1 MREIMIRANDK
12 NGESILIGDTIK
24 GEEYFCPTC
33 GKPLIIKA
41 KDPDAAVRPYF
52 SHRPNTHCTDNW
64 KYDMSEWHRAWQ
76 EKFPK
81 QCREIVLENNGIK
94 HRADVLINNTV
105 IEFQHSPITHEE
117 ILERNKFY
125 LSCGYPVVWVFDA
138 KSPTYKIK
146 NKDKNNNC
154 IDPMKCKEDTLC
166 WNRAKPQFKPIV
178 QKGVNVYIQYKTTVS
193 TPQKEYNGKEFD
205 ILLFLTE
212 LTPKDFKFLRLNAYI
227 LQENFLQ
234 QYGVNTGW
242 NSIQQIINATYPPK
256 IQYPKDIVHRP
267 IIRRVAPNPIEA
279 QSMIQQFSRGGLKR
293 YPVKPSKKT
302 DYHRKPRRR

>member
-1 MREIMIRANDK
+1 MIRANDK

-94 HRADVLINNTV
+94 HRADVLINNIV
-105 IEFQHSPITHEE
+105 IEFQHSSISHEE
-117 ILERNKFY
+117 ILERNNFY
-125 LSCGYPVVWVFDA
+125 RSLGYNVVWVFDA
-138 KSPTYKIK
+138 TSPTYKIK
-146 NKDKNNNC
+146 NKAKNNDC
-154 IDPMKCKEDTLC
+154 IDPMKCKEDDLC
-166 WNRAKPQFKPIV
+166 WNRAKSQFKPIF
-178 QKGVNVYIQYKTTVS
+178 QKGISVYIQYKTTVS
-193 TPQKEYNGKEFD
+193 TQQKEEVD

-242 NSIQQIINATYPPK
+242 NSIEQIINQTYPQQK
-256 IQYPKDIVHRP
+256 QVNRTTVQQP
-267 IIRRVAPNPIEA
+267 IIRKSGPSLVEIQA
-279 QSMIQQFSRGGLKR
+279 MINQYSRGGIRR
-293 YPVKPSKKT
+293 YPVNKGKRT
-302 DYHRKPRRR
+302 NYHRKPRRR